1 MNIKRFTASI
11 LLLLQ
16 LSSTTTAFAEP
27 PKLQTGGDIVAAA
40 ARGEQVS
47 RAMTLNE
54 PDIGA
59 VISPLRKGQIAP
71 YTGTLFS
78 PRAAGSIIT
87 QIDAQKQQIIIEVQH
102 AREVEQAN
110 CTFKLSEATTH
121 YNADKKIS
129 DAKLEERN
137 KRIVILS
144 EQLKQEENN
153 RTNTSLW
160 VGLGAGG
167 GFIVGVGITVLTI
180 YAVNV
185 ASK

>member
-16 LSSTTTAFAEP
+16 LSSTTIAFAEP
-27 PKLQTGGDIVAAA
+27 PKLQTGGDIVAAS
-40 ARGEQVS
+40 RGEQVS
-47 RAMTLNE
+47 RAMTLDE

-78 PRAAGSIIT
+78 PRAAGSIIA
-87 QIDAQKQQIIIEVQH
+87 QIDAQKQQIVIEVQH

-167 GFIVGVGITVLTI
+167 GFIAGVGITVLTI